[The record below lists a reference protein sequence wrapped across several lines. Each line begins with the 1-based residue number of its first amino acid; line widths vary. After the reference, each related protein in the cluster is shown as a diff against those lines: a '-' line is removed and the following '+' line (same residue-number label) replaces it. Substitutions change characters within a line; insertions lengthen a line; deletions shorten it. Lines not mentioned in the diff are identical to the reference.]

1 MLVEPMDSAGHIA
14 LLPHNVARLDKLR
27 IAQKAKQAQREA
39 QLPTAQLPLW
49 PEPTRGTPN
58 TWLRGALFA
67 AIQGK
72 ERRALKRELLAT
84 VDGISIRFTGW
95 QLDQSDL
102 DVWDAI
108 VHMSRSQ
115 PLGTPINFSAHAI
128 LRALGRDAGKSQHE
142 WLKDAIARMYSAGVE
157 INAGHHTYFGA
168 LLYGARDEN
177 TGRYVVHLHPTL
189 LGMYLAGWTQIQWD
203 ERTQLRRKPLALW
216 LHGWYA
222 SHAKPYP
229 LRVDTLRHLSG
240 SRNLD
245 TASFRRQLKL
255 ALAELQAIGAIAA
268 WSLSGDKVHVTRT
281 PTPSQRRHLARP
293 PKSKA

>member
-1 MLVEPMDSAGHIA
+1 MPACIA
-14 LLPHNVARLDKLR
+14 ILDRFRPPANTRRAAPEL
-27 IAQKAKQAQREA
+27 A
-39 QLPTAQLPLW
+39 PTPAQLPLW

-84 VDGISIRFTGW
+84 VDGISIRYTGW

-102 DVWDAI
+102 DVWDVI
-108 VHMSRSQ
+108 VHMSRCR
-115 PLGTPINFSAHAI
+115 PLDTPIDFSAHAI
-128 LRALGRDAGKSQHE
+128 LRELGRDVGKSQHE
-142 WLKDAIARMYSAGVE
+142 WLKDAIARLYSGGVE
-157 INAGHHTYFGA
+157 ITAGRYTYFGA
-168 LLYGARDEN
+168 LLHGARDDD
-177 TGRYVVHLHPTL
+177 TGRYVVQLHPTL
-189 LGMYLAGWTQIQWD
+189 LGMYLAGWTQINWD

-222 SHAKPYP
+222 THAQPYA
-229 LRVDTLRHLSG
+229 LRVDTLQRLSG
-240 SRNLD
+240 SRNRD

-255 ALAELQAIGAIAA
+255 ALAELEAIGAIAS
-268 WSLSGDKVHVTRT
+268 WDLDRDIVRVRRT